1 MLIKKENTQ
10 KDLALFLETKLK
22 VGLSPSKK
30 KFFYLLQW
38 KPFKNDEKP
47 VLFILEALHISRYL
61 KFCSE
66 LSVMSKT
73 AWLER

>member
-30 KFFYLLQW
+30 KFFYLLQ
-38 KPFKNDEKP
+38 
-47 VLFILEALHISRYL
+47 
-61 KFCSE
+61 
-66 LSVMSKT
+66 
-73 AWLER
+73 